1 MFRLWNGFNCLT
13 AHDRQAILRGETTQL
28 DEGELVEPN
37 MIKWRV
43 SAVLWM
49 GLIFTLTSSWFAPRF
64 SFDATLDFFGVL
76 NYAVR
81 KCAHAAEFGILT
93 VFLFRSLHPKPLEVG
108 KARLWS
114 VLLSL
119 AYAASDEFHQSFVP
133 MRSGK
138 ATDVLFDAAGIFAVA
153 FLIRCL
159 YLSDSVDSQARFLG
173 SLPDQPEDN
182 RSI

>member
-1 MFRLWNGFNCLT
+1 M
-13 AHDRQAILRGETTQL
+13 QL
-28 DEGELVEPN
+28 NV
-37 MIKWRV
+37 IKWRV

-49 GLIFTLTSSWFAPRF
+49 GLIFTLSSSWFAPQF
-64 SFDATLDFFGVL
+64 SSDATLDFFGML

-93 VFLFRSLHPKPLEVG
+93 VFLFRSLHPKPFEVG

-114 VLLSL
+114 ALLSL

-133 MRSGK
+133 LRSGK
-138 ATDVLFDAAGIFAVA
+138 ATDVLFDAAGIFAVV
-153 FLIRCL
+153 FLIRSI
-159 YLSDSVDSQARFLG
+159 YLSDSDERQARFLG
-173 SLPDQPEDN
+173 TLPDQPEDN